1 MSGGLLMA
9 VLLVLPGAAAWAGG
23 SGDGALRMTVTVNGR
38 SDSAV
43 RPPSVRVG
51 AQVVKRY
58 RLENLGEARVHGV
71 RVVDPGVP
79 DGAVR
84 CPRQSLA
91 GLGEMECVAR
101 FRALPGPHLATA
113 RARGDVP
120 SLGVLSSATA
130 RSGYT
135 GVAGGLALTERVSVG
150 GGRAAVTYT
159 VANRGNRPLHAVR
172 VEDTALPLGPGSV
185 DCGGRAG
192 TVALLPPGAS
202 ARCTAT
208 VRRPPGTHR
217 STGLATGSDRVPTLD
232 AGGALVPAPTLTA
245 RSSAAFTVPS
255 PPRGAGGGGGSGGSG
270 GDGGD
275 GGSGVAGAS
284 AVGGGSGAGGGAGV
298 AGVAGAVGGA
308 GQVAGAAG
316 AVGAAGAAAA
326 GTGGATGAAGTAGTA
341 GAAGVGGAPG
351 APAAPGLAP
360 GAVGAVPPAVPPD
373 GPRAVPPAAPP
384 AVPPSVPRTAPAR
397 TAAPLPVGPPQGE
410 PETASGT
417 GDRQQ
422 QPQQQQPSR
431 QQQPRQRAEAV
442 PDDEGFLG
450 RLRRRTREAHEF
462 GVVTMLLLLL
472 IPAAVAAALLGSRV
486 K

>member
-43 RPPSVRVG
+43 RPPAVRVG

-79 DGAVR
+79 DGTVR

-101 FRALPGPHLATA
+101 FRALPGPHLAIA

-255 PPRGAGGGGGSGGSG
+255 PPRGAGGGG
-270 GDGGD
+270 DGGD

-284 AVGGGSGAGGGAGV
+284 AVGGGSVAGGGAGV

-316 AVGAAGAAAA
+316 AAGAVGAAGAAAA
-326 GTGGATGAAGTAGTA
+326 GTGGAGGATGAAGATGTAGAA

-373 GPRAVPPAAPP
+373 GPRAAPP
-384 AVPPSVPRTAPAR
+384 AV
-397 TAAPLPVGPPQGE
+397 PLPVGPPRGE

>member
-255 PPRGAGGGGGSGGSG
+255 PPRGAGGGG
-270 GDGGD
+270 DGGD

-284 AVGGGSGAGGGAGV
+284 AVGGGSVAGGGAGV

-308 GQVAGAAG
+308 GQIAGSAGAAG

-326 GTGGATGAAGTAGTA
+326 GTGGAGGATGAAGATGTAGAA

-373 GPRAVPPAAPP
+373 GPRAAPP
-384 AVPPSVPRTAPAR
+384 AV
-397 TAAPLPVGPPQGE
+397 PLPVGPPRGE